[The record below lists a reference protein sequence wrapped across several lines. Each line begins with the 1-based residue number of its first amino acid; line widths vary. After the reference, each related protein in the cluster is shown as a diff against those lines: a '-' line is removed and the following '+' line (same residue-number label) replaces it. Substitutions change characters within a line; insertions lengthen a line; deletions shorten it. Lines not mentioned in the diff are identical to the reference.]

1 MTNKY
6 SDKAIR
12 SKPLKDMSPAERA
25 LFELQSQQ
33 AAETIKAKYRNEPQM
48 LLALAMQLREEA
60 GRQLYRE
67 KPTAMAEPKEDRHS
81 SENSLF
87 GGND

>member
-12 SKPLKDMSPAERA
+12 TKKLGEMNPAERA

-33 AAETIKAKYRNEPQM
+33 AAETIKEKYRNEPQM

-60 GRQLYRE
+60 GRQLHSE
-67 KPTAMAEPKEDRHS
+67 KPEPKHHE
-81 SENSLF
+81 EEFNLF
-87 GGND
+87 GGGDR